1 LIAPKVH
8 TSNLLGI
15 TYMVLSAGCFVL
27 NDSLM
32 KTVIEGVPPFEVL
45 FVRSIFASLW
55 LLGLLAITGN
65 LKALPH
71 ALDRFVLLRGIT
83 EIGSVL
89 TFVLAL
95 AHAAQADIMAIY
107 QTTPLLI
114 ILAMSLFYGQTLG
127 RLRLVLVLIG
137 FAGALLVAQPGSSH
151 TSPYVLLAFLTAFFS
166 AIRDLF
172 GRRIPA
178 HIPVLISTFATT
190 ILVMICAFI
199 ASRLFETWVTP
210 SATQLT
216 ILFAAAFLVNL
227 GHVFTFQAFK
237 SADAQAV
244 APFYYAFM
252 VWGIIMGYLFF
263 GDLPNALA
271 IVGMLLILL
280 SGLAIIYMEKR
291 NRMIEPGI

>member
-1 LIAPKVH
+1 MQSKV
-8 TSNLLGI
+8 TGSNLLGI
-15 TYMVLSAGCFVL
+15 SYMVLSAGCFVL
-27 NDSLM
+27 NDSMM
-32 KTVIEGVPPFEVL
+32 KTVIAGVPPFEVL

-55 LLGLLAITGN
+55 LLGLLAVTGN
-65 LKALPH
+65 LKALP
-71 ALDRFVLLRGIT
+71 LSLNRFVLARGLT

-89 TFVLAL
+89 TFILAL

-114 ILAMSLFYGQTLG
+114 ILAMSLFYGQALG

-151 TSPYVLLAFLTAFFS
+151 TPPYVMLAFLTALFS

-172 GRRIPA
+172 GRRIPETT
-178 HIPVLISTFATT
+178 PVLISTFATT
-190 ILVMICAFI
+190 ILVLLSALI
-199 ASRLFETWVTP
+199 ANQLFETWVTP
-210 SATQLT
+210 TSNQLQ

-237 SADAQAV
+237 KADAGAV

-252 VWGIIMGYLFF
+252 VWGIFMGYLFF
-263 GDLPNALA
+263 GDIPNALA
-271 IVGMLLILL
+271 ISGMLLILL
-280 SGLAIIYMEKR
+280 SGLAIITLER
-291 NRMIEPGI
+291 RALPIEPGI